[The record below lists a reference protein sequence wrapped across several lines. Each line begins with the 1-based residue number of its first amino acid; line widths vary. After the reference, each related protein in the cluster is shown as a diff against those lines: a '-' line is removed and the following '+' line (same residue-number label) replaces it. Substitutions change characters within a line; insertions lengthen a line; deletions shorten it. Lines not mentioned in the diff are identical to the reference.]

1 MAPAKKLG
9 KGVPPIPVKVRTPVV
24 EKKLTRK
31 EQHELKA
38 AAWRKEQ
45 TKVHQSVKA
54 LRAERIADWDLKSE
68 QLQGKDDPDLPTDRG
83 TKHGRPSVLYTD
95 ELDEVLF
102 ELLCIG
108 TSLDTISTLKG
119 TPGLSTMLRW
129 LAKEE
134 HPFSITYARARS
146 MVVPLYEDRALA
158 AVLNP
163 LTGKV
168 HTKRQVLDRDG
179 KVVEVEETRESDNVA
194 RSALVLSGYQWALG
208 WMVPKKHGKQAQPSD
223 DSNDALKQLLGQFQQ
238 RSKEIEDEA

>member
-31 EQHELKA
+31 EQHELKS
-38 AAWRKEQ
+38 AAWRKAQ
-45 TKVHQSVKA
+45 SKIHQSVKA
-54 LRAERIADWDLKSE
+54 LRDDRIADWPLKLE
-68 QLQGKDDPDLPTDRG
+68 QLQGKDDPELPTDRG
-83 TKHGRPSVLYTD
+83 TKTGRPSVLYTD
-95 ELDEVLF
+95 ELDEMLF
-102 ELLCIG
+102 ELLCVG

-134 HPFSITYARARS
+134 HPFSLTYARARA

-163 LTGKV
+163 MIGKV
-168 HTKRQVLDRDG
+168 RTNRQVLNRDG
-179 KVVEVEETRESDNVA
+179 DVVEVEETRESDNVA

-208 WMVPKKHGKQAQPSD
+208 WMVPKKHGQKPEDGNSQKNTQLE
-223 DSNDALKQLLGQFQQ
+223 ALFQ
-238 RSKEIEDEA
+238 SLKTEAE